1 MTNYK
6 SMITPYLDSIRK
18 ERTTDKTIRAYT
30 RQIDESIDFLN
41 AGNYEPDEAYYSAFQ
56 THLSENYSEST
67 INSWINLVRKFFD
80 WTLTNE
86 AQLPIIQPERKES
99 MSNEEAP
106 EMHYPDMQEETLQ
119 AEAEPT
125 RAENFLPPHEE
136 EQGELLTP
144 VFTPNVDAPH
154 AQEQPLPPQEELG
167 GTASNTLHS
176 GRPRKSDEPRSKK
189 LTIYLTPSLDA
200 DVKDLA
206 RIQRLSTPDFIFR
219 LIERERDRRAD
230 ALMTFRALEEN

>member
-1 MTNYK
+1 M
-6 SMITPYLDSIRK
+6 
-18 ERTTDKTIRAYT
+18 
-30 RQIDESIDFLN
+30 
-41 AGNYEPDEAYYSAFQ
+41 
-56 THLSENYSEST
+56 HL
-67 INSWINLVRKFFD
+67 
-80 WTLTNE
+80 
-86 AQLPIIQPERKES
+86 IQPDTS
-99 MSNEEAP
+99 NHSNEEAP
-106 EMHYPDMQEETLQ
+106 EMHYTHTQEETLQ
-119 AEAEPT
+119 AEHEPERT
-125 RAENFLPPHEE
+125 VNFLPPHEE

>member
-1 MTNYK
+1 M
-6 SMITPYLDSIRK
+6 
-18 ERTTDKTIRAYT
+18 
-30 RQIDESIDFLN
+30 
-41 AGNYEPDEAYYSAFQ
+41 PDEAFYSALEA
-56 THLSENYSEST
+56 HLSEKYQQST
-67 INSWINLVRKFFD
+67 INGWIKLTRRFFD
-80 WTLTNE
+80 WTLKHE
-86 AQLPIIQPERKES
+86 ALLPLIQPDTS
-99 MSNEEAP
+99 NHSNEEAP
-106 EMHYPDMQEETLQ
+106 EMHYTHTQEETLQ
-119 AEAEPT
+119 AEHEPERT
-125 RAENFLPPHEE
+125 VNFLPPHEE

-189 LTIYLTPSLDA
+189 LSIYLTPSLDA